1 MGAPPSALDAPLR
14 RDVAICVEGR
24 AHRIG
29 VWTTEHGE
37 HRHYLPLCYYDG
49 LAPPVFP
56 PRLSEGPNTIGGAP
70 IHRNGSN
77 GLQVVQ
83 VTHGPLTCLACL
95 ARDFPH

>member
-1 MGAPPSALDAPLR
+1 MGAPPSDLDAPLR

-49 LAPPVFP
+49 LAPPAFP
-56 PRLSEGPNTIGGAP
+56 PQLPEATL
-70 IHRNGSN
+70 RNI
-77 GLQVVQ
+77 
-83 VTHGPLTCLACL
+83 PLTCLACL
-95 ARDFPH
+95 ARDFPR